1 MSTDD
6 KEKKGFSVDAGGDG
20 SVVNITGGIREDHQH
35 VTHEQNDSHDI
46 HDSHNTTY
54 VLNGNQSLKDLTLD
68 ERKRKYRDMCRKL
81 MQNGMVS
88 KEVRRKLDERA
99 LELDLDEE
107 EKRELEQQVKSTLQG
122 QGAAGLSWSDKATL
136 DLVIHL
142 VNSNSP
148 NLTDQLV
155 NMEVLADKTEV
166 DEVHYYY
173 YLLLAMYRPEQFI
186 QRYESRSCDSYWQ
199 SFWAFMAYRRCGNPV
214 KANQAKVLL
223 ANWTAYAGCDL
234 LLFVAD
240 QLFTAFQSTDP
251 KLVLE
256 YAKPSIN
263 QVAQLR
269 GLPGYL
275 VNFLDFLSLVVYS
288 TGRLKEVSMIDASY
302 LCYFRLFD
310 LRPEQLLPGGVTPV
324 EPKGNKWQSYLV
336 DTPAAPK
343 PNESEQVAKNVQSAV
358 PTLEKE
364 GIRDCSA
371 DTQTQ
376 SAASKTETTGDGQRK
391 KWILIGG
398 VAVVAVLLLWAPW
411 RGNQESVTTSVNSRQ
426 EVKAP
431 ASAVSSSSSSKAP
444 ASAVSSSSSS
454 KTPASVVSSSSS
466 SKVPAS
472 AVSSSSS
479 SKAPASVVSSFSSSK
494 ASASVVSSS
503 SPSKASA
510 SAVSS
515 SSPSKAPASA
525 VSSSSSS
532 KAPMT
537 AAQWLSKGKS
547 LNRHFKD
554 GEAMKCFQQA
564 AAQGSA
570 DAYLQMGLLYYNG
583 GNETPRNNAQAFRNF
598 QKAAEAGL
606 AEGQYRLGLMYVRGA
621 GCEKDLGEARKW
633 LRKSAAQGHA
643 YAKNELRKI

>member
-68 ERKRKYRDMCRKL
+68 ERKRKYRDTCRKL

-99 LELDLDEE
+99 LELDLDEA
-107 EKRELEQQVKSTLQG
+107 EKRELEQQVKSALQG
-122 QGAAGLSWSDKATL
+122 QGAAGLSWGDKATL

-251 KLVLE
+251 KPVLE

-275 VNFLDFLSLVVYS
+275 VNFFDFLSLVVYS

-343 PNESEQVAKNVQSAV
+343 PNESEQAAKNVQSAV
-358 PTLEKE
+358 PTPEKE
-364 GIRDCSA
+364 GIRDNSVG
-371 DTQTQ
+371 TQSQ

-454 KTPASVVSSSSS
+454 KAPASAVSSSSSSKTPASVVSSFSS
-466 SKVPAS
+466 SKAPAS

-494 ASASVVSSS
+494 APASV
-503 SPSKASA
+503 
-510 SAVSS
+510 
-515 SSPSKAPASA
+515 

-570 DAYLQMGLLYYNG
+570 EAYLQMGLLYYNG

-633 LRKSAAQGHA
+633 LRKAAAQGHA

>member
-20 SVVNITGGIREDHQH
+20 SVVNITGGIREDHQY

-68 ERKRKYRDMCRKL
+68 ERKRKYRDTCRKL

-99 LELDLDEE
+99 LELDLDEA
-107 EKRELEQQVKSTLQG
+107 EKRELEQQVKSALQG

-173 YLLLAMYRPEQFI
+173 YLLLAMHRPEQFI

-240 QLFTAFQSTDP
+240 QIFTAFQTTDP
-251 KLVLE
+251 NPVLE

-275 VNFLDFLSLVVYS
+275 VNFFDFLSLVVYS

-310 LRPEQLLPGGVTPV
+310 LRPEQLLPGGFTPA
-324 EPKGNKWQSYLV
+324 EPKVSKWQSYLV

-343 PNESEQVAKNVQSAV
+343 PNESEQAAKNVQSAV
-358 PTLEKE
+358 PTPEKE
-364 GIRDCSA
+364 GIRDNSVG
-371 DTQTQ
+371 TQSQ
-376 SAASKTETTGDGQRK
+376 SAASKTEATGDGQRK

-411 RGNQESVTTSVNSRQ
+411 RGNQESVTSSVNSRQ
-426 EVKAP
+426 EVKASASAVSSSSSSKAP

-454 KTPASVVSSSSS
+454 K
-466 SKVPAS
+466 
-472 AVSSSSS
+472 
-479 SKAPASVVSSFSSSK
+479 AP
-494 ASASVVSSS
+494 
-503 SPSKASA
+503 A

-515 SSPSKAPASA
+515 SSPSKASASA

-633 LRKSAAQGHA
+633 LRKAAAQGHA